1 MKLLSIFLL
10 VVLVGCGTLSAQTVG
25 LFWGDTLFVA
35 PNETVSLDLKV
46 RGFQSIGAFG
56 FQLDWDAT
64 ALTLVSVE
72 DVALT
77 TNYNAALT
85 PMPVA
90 WINLVGTGTTLPDST
105 TILRLTFLAANT
117 ATPTVAQ
124 VRFHNVPSSTEFYRL
139 NGQLLQPVPVTTDT
153 GHVVIRT
160 CNLAFDFPNDTAFCT
175 GDSVFIAPQCA
186 ACTGTP
192 IWSDGTAAAGRW
204 VNAAGWQVV
213 EGQGQWR
220 CTVADSVW
228 ITENPLPTLVVPPD
242 ALLCEGESAI
252 IGPVATDPAYSY
264 SWSNGPTTAGQ
275 VVDTPGTYYLTAS
288 TAAGCSSQGSVAV
301 RLVSQLHG
309 SVAAS
314 ADTVCAGAS
323 VTLQADFPNAQWID
337 TSGWLTIEPNGD
349 ARLQPLATTTVWVF
363 HENECFA
370 EQLAYTVHVRQPQ
383 LTVSQDTTIQ
393 AGGQATLR
401 AAGAVD
407 YQWSGPGIVG
417 NGQQSEISV
426 RPDAP
431 SQYVVQA
438 QDEQGCTATAAVRV
452 GVRPIAKV
460 YAPNAFS
467 PNQDGT
473 NDRFTLFGDAVV
485 EVILSLSIFDRWGQ
499 LLFEQHDFP
508 PNAPAYGWD
517 GRVKGEMQTQGTF
530 VYKAA
535 VRFSD
540 GSMTTLAG
548 ELLLI
553 R

>member
-1 MKLLSIFLL
+1 MKLLSIFFLFIL
-10 VVLVGCGTLSAQTVG
+10 VYGSTLSAQSVD

-56 FQLDWDAT
+56 FQLDWDAA

-72 DVALT
+72 DEALT

-90 WINLVGTGTTLPDST
+90 WINLVGMGTTLPDST

-124 VRFHNVPSSTEFYRL
+124 VRFHNAPSSTEFYRL
-139 NGQLLQPVPVTTDT
+139 DGQLLQPVPVTTDT

-186 ACTGTP
+186 ACTGIPT
-192 IWSDGTAAAGRW
+192 WSDGTAAAGRW
-204 VNAAGWQVV
+204 VDAAGWQVV

-220 CTVADSVW
+220 CTVVDSVW
-228 ITENPLPTLVVPPD
+228 ITENPLPTLVVLPD

-252 IGPVATDPAYSY
+252 IGPVATNPAYRY

-275 VVDTPGTYYLTAS
+275 VVDTPGTYYLTAT
-288 TAAGCSSQGSVAV
+288 TAAGCNSQGSVAV
-301 RLVSQLHG
+301 RLVSPLSG

-314 ADTVCAGAS
+314 ADTVCIGAS

-337 TSGWLTIEPNGD
+337 TSGWLTIEPNGS
-349 ARLQPLATTTVWVF
+349 ARLRPLVTTTVWVF

-401 AAGAVD
+401 ATGAVD

-417 NGQQSEISV
+417 NGQQPEVVV

-438 QDEQGCTATAAVRV
+438 QDEQGCTATAAVWV
-452 GVRPIAKV
+452 DVRQMGKV

-467 PNQDGT
+467 PNQDGI
-473 NDRFTLFGDAVV
+473 NDYFTVFGDANLA
-485 EVILSLSIFDRWGQ
+485 EITYLSIHDRWGKVV
-499 LLFEQHDFP
+499 FEKRTFP
-508 PNAPAYGWD
+508 PNMPTEGWD
-517 GRVKGEMQTQGTF
+517 GRTRGEAHGQGVF
-530 VYKAA
+530 VYFAA
-535 VRFSD
+535 LRYTD
-540 GSMTTLAG
+540 NRRENIQG
-548 ELLLI
+548 EVVLG